1 MKLTRFEIAK
11 TDIVSVFEEAPQKI
25 FRKADIERT
34 LSLHKRNWRLADSMT
49 TLKFIALL
57 LDDTQLRE
65 HRLKFPSRT
74 EIRYTW
80 GNVTSFEVALSLKQ
94 SCYFTHF
101 TSVFLLGLTDQ
112 IPKTIYVNWEQPTK
126 RFVDRELEQSRIDG
140 AFKRK
145 PRVSHNIAPLGD
157 YRVCLLNGMHTS
169 RLGVYDEVGPSG
181 EAVVLT
187 NLERTL
193 IDITVRP
200 FYAGGVFEVAGAFR
214 AAKGKASVNKI
225 QAYLKQLNYVYPYH
239 QAVGFYLEKA
249 RYPEHSLELLQELP
263 LEHDFYLTYAMEE
276 TAYSERWR
284 IFFPKGM

>member
-1 MKLTRFEIAK
+1 VELEQILG
-11 TDIVSVFEEAPQKI
+11 QQ
-25 FRKADIERT
+25 RKF
-34 LSLHKRNWRLADSMT
+34 WRLADSMT
-49 TLKFIALL
+49 TAMFIKFL
-57 LDDTQLRE
+57 LDETAMHE
-65 HRLKFPSRT
+65 YRLEFPSRT

-101 TSVFLLGLTDQ
+101 TSVFLHGLTDQ
-112 IPKTIYVNWEQPTK
+112 IPKTIYVNWEQPPK
-126 RFVDRELEQSRIDG
+126 RFVDRELEQSRIDS

-200 FYAGGVFEVAGAFR
+200 FYSGGVFEVAKAFR
-214 AAKGKASVNKI
+214 AAKGEASINKI
-225 QAYLKQLNYVYPYH
+225 QAYLNQLNYVYPYH
-239 QAVGFYLEKA
+239 QVCI
-249 RYPEHSLELLQELP
+249 SLPSSGRFL
-263 LEHDFYLTYAMEE
+263 FG
-276 TAYSERWR
+276 
-284 IFFPKGM
+284 KGQLS